1 MENEAVVKE
10 HVKNM
15 GLPEATGRHI
25 LDAVAVVEEYL
36 KNQKEIARISTEA
49 EASEEVVKTELRK
62 FREEFYR
69 RERELDDE
77 KNRRNAIL
85 NDKLIAVEAGTQ
97 EALNPLWERMNR
109 VKRIIALL
117 RIAETIQPVKDIED
131 REITTYHE
139 EYLEWL
145 GHIYD
150 SEFLKIRL
158 LITENKKPK
167 NKYSLLAYG
176 RCAFE
181 DQNILNR
188 REVYSYGTPNVNEHA
203 GGFLV
208 KLELGSFPTI
218 PDAKAYAQKSVNK
231 PLKQFIADFV
241 KLKAEYMEVTQTYN
255 LSDFEQITA
264 QEKAKEGSQ

>member
-1 MENEAVVKE
+1 MKNEAVVKE

-25 LDAVAVVEEYL
+25 LDAVAMVEEYL
-36 KNQKEIARISTEA
+36 NNQKETARIRTEA
-49 EASEEVVKTELRK
+49 EASEEAVKTEMRDLND
-62 FREEFYR
+62 EFYKK
-69 RERELDDE
+69 ERELDDE
-77 KNRRNAIL
+77 KSRRLSAL
-85 NDKLIAVEAGTQ
+85 NNKIKTSEAETK

-117 RIAETIQPVKDIED
+117 RIAETIQPVKDIQEG
-131 REITTYHE
+131 EITTYHE

-145 GHIYD
+145 GCLYKGD
-150 SEFLKIRL
+150 YLTIRL

-181 DQNILNR
+181 DQKILNR
-188 REVYSYGTPNVNEHA
+188 REVYSYGTPNVNDHA
-203 GGFLV
+203 GGFQV

-218 PDAKAYAQKSVNK
+218 PDAKAYAQKSANK
-231 PLKQFIADFV
+231 PLKQFIDDYV
-241 KLKAEYMEVTQTYN
+241 KLKAEYMEVTATYT

-264 QEKAKEGSQ
+264 QEKVKGGSQ

>member
-15 GLPEATGRHI
+15 GLPESTGRHI
-25 LDAVAVVEEYL
+25 LDAAAVVEGYL
-36 KNQKEIARISTEA
+36 KNQKEIAKISKKA
-49 EASEEVVKTELRK
+49 EASERAVKTEMQELND
-62 FREEFYR
+62 EFYKK
-69 RERELDDE
+69 ERELDDE
-77 KNRRNAIL
+77 KSRRQAVQN
-85 NDKLIAVEAGTQ
+85 NKLKTVEAETK
-97 EALNPLWERMNR
+97 ETLTPLWEHVKK

-131 REITTYHE
+131 GDITTHRE

-145 GHIYD
+145 GCLFKGDY
-150 SEFLKIRL
+150 LTIRL

-181 DQNILNR
+181 DQTLLKKC
-188 REVYSYGTPNVNEHA
+188 YSYGLPNLKDNR
-203 GGFLV
+203 GGFNV
-208 KLELGSFPTI
+208 THELGSFPTI
-218 PDAKAYAQKSVNK
+218 PDAKAYAQKSANM
-231 PLKQFIADFV
+231 PLKQFIDDYV
-241 KLKAEYMEVTQTYN
+241 KLKAEYMDVTATYT

-264 QEKAKEGSQ
+264 QEKAKGGSK

>member
-1 MENEAVVKE
+1 MSSEAVVKE

-15 GLPEATGRHI
+15 GLPESTGRHI
-25 LDAVAVVEEYL
+25 LDAKAVVEEYL
-36 KNQKEIARISTEA
+36 KNQKEIALISQKA
-49 EASEEVVKTELRK
+49 EASERTVKTEMQELND
-62 FREEFYR
+62 EFYKK
-69 RERELDDE
+69 ERELDDE
-77 KNRRNAIL
+77 KSRRQAAL
-85 NDKLIAVEAGTQ
+85 NNKLKTSEAETK
-97 EALNPLWERMNR
+97 EALNPLWERLNR

-117 RIAETIQPVKDIED
+117 RITGTILPVLDIED
-131 REITTYHE
+131 RDVTTYRG

-145 GHIYD
+145 GCLYKGD
-150 SEFLKIRL
+150 YLTIRL

-181 DQNILNR
+181 DQKILNR
-188 REVYSYGTPNVNEHA
+188 REVYSYGTPNVNDHA

-218 PDAKAYAQKSVNK
+218 PDAKAYAQKSANK
-231 PLKQFIADFV
+231 PLKQFIDDYV
-241 KLKAEYMEVTQTYN
+241 KLKAEYMEVTATYT

-264 QEKAKEGSQ
+264 QEKAKGGSQ